1 MSAFHARL
9 LASDTLF
16 FDGDCEFMVVP
27 CTDGAM
33 GILSHHSNMIAAVVP
48 GELRFQPMGG
58 PLRTAAVSAGLVKV
72 EAGEVMLL
80 VSTAERP
87 EDIDVNRAR
96 RAEDAAKEALLQKKS
111 MQEHRNAEA
120 QLARAISRLRTKEHW
135 NSRR

>member
-1 MSAFHARL
+1 MSAFHARI

-72 EAGEVMLL
+72 EAVEVMLL

-96 RAEDAAKEALLQKKS
+96 RAEDADGGDLVTHRQNAADLL
-111 MQEHRNAEA
+111 R
-120 QLARAISRLRTKEHW
+120 RGIRLPVADGLPHQ
-135 NSRR
+135 RRRCLW

>member
-1 MSAFHARL
+1 MSAFHARI
-9 LASDTLF
+9 LASDALF

-27 CTDGAM
+27 CTDSAM
-33 GILSHHSNMIAAVVP
+33 GILSHHSNMIAAV
-48 GELRFQPMGG
+48 GG

>member
-1 MSAFHARL
+1 MSAFHAQI

-48 GELRFQPMGG
+48 GELRFQP
-58 PLRTAAVSAGLVKV
+58 
-72 EAGEVMLL
+72 
-80 VSTAERP
+80 ERP

>member
-1 MSAFHARL
+1 MSVFHARI
-9 LASDTLF
+9 LASDALF

-48 GELRFQPMGG
+48 GELRFQPVGG

-87 EDIDVNRAR
+87 GKTGGGR
-96 RAEDAAKEALLQKKS
+96 RKGGPSAKEKYAGAPERGGPAGPGHQPS
-111 MQEHRNAEA
+111 ADQ
-120 QLARAISRLRTKEHW
+120 RTLEQQTLSHE
-135 NSRR
+135 NV

>member
-1 MSAFHARL
+1 MSAFHARI

-48 GELRFQPMGG
+48 GELRFQPVGG

-87 EDIDVNRAR
+87 EDIDVGGRC
-96 RAEDAAKEALLQKKS
+96 EGGPSAKEKYAGAPERGGPAGPGHQPS
-111 MQEHRNAEA
+111 ADQ
-120 QLARAISRLRTKEHW
+120 RTLEQQTLSYE
-135 NSRR
+135 NT